1 MVWPFDRLPPLNKS
15 NNVIAF
21 PMEKRQ
27 AQVRA
32 DRAARND
39 DHRGM
44 TKVWTNSEDMPW
56 NDYTDMVRDLLV
68 DIRLGHVKPS
78 GMLIA
83 VVDDNVDI
91 GAVVMYTKGL
101 NEDEVIGI
109 CKDVIE
115 SLD

>member
-1 MVWPFDRLPPLNKS
+1 MVWPFNRPSPPNKPS
-15 NNVIAF
+15 NVIAF
-21 PMEKRQ
+21 PTEKRQ
-27 AQVRA
+27 AQVHA

-39 DHRGM
+39 DHRGIP
-44 TKVWTNSEDMPW
+44 KVWTNSEEMPW

-83 VVDDNVDI
+83 VVDDNADI
-91 GAVVMYTKGL
+91 GAVVVYTKGL
-101 NEDEVIGI
+101 YEDEVIGI

-115 SLD
+115 SLN